1 MQPYSIKGCREL
13 QREYTEREEK
23 LSRKIERACEREI
36 GCIWGFGFVSDYTF
50 FLYSRLL
57 N

>member
-13 QREYTEREEK
+13 KREYTEREEK

-36 GCIWGFGFVSDYTF
+36 GCIWRFGFVSDYTLF
-50 FLYSRLL
+50 FILPF
-57 N
+57 